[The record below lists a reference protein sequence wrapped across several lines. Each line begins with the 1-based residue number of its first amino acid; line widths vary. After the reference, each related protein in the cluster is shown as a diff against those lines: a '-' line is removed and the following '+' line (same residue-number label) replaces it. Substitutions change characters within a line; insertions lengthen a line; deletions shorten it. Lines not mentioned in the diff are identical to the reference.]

1 MKLRDDERRA
11 LNAAMDR
18 YAEGDDAAF
27 AEVYDLLAPRLLAF
41 FNRQLG
47 DATRAEDIVQQ
58 TLLQMHAAR
67 RNYATGSDV
76 MPWAFAIGRRV
87 LIDARRR
94 TRKEVLF
101 HSAEADA
108 AALDLGV
115 DRESV
120 PDGLASTREMAEM
133 VRAEL
138 NRLPASQR
146 AAYDLVREEGLSVA
160 QTAEVLGTTP
170 TAVKLRVHR
179 VYEALRRVLGIGR
192 EKPVTP

>member
-18 YAEGDDAAF
+18 YAEGENAAF
-27 AEVYDLLAPRLLAF
+27 AEVYDLLAPRLLAYA
-41 FNRQLG
+41 NRQVG
-47 DATRAEDIVQQ
+47 DAARAEDAVQQ

-67 RNYATGSDV
+67 RSYKAGSDV
-76 MPWAFAIGRRV
+76 LPWAFAIARHV
-87 LIDARRR
+87 LIDAGRR

-101 HSAEADA
+101 PTAEADA

-115 DRESV
+115 DRASA
-120 PDGLASTREMAEM
+120 PDGMAAAREMADR

-138 NRLPASQR
+138 DRLPPAQR
-146 AAYDLVREEGLSVA
+146 DAYELVRGEGLSVA
-160 QTAEVLGTTP
+160 ETAEVLGTTP

-179 VYEALRRVLGIGR
+179 VYELLRAMLGAA
-192 EKPVTP
+192 EKPVVP

>member
-1 MKLRDDERRA
+1 MRLGDGERRA

-18 YAEGDDAAF
+18 YADGDDGAF
-27 AEVYDLLAPRLLAF
+27 AEVYDLLAPRLLVY

-47 DATRAEDIVQQ
+47 DTARAEDVVQQ

-76 MPWAFAIGRRV
+76 LPWAFAIGRNV

-101 HSAEADA
+101 ESARDDA
-108 AALDLGV
+108 AALDEKV
-115 DRESV
+115 DRASV
-120 PDGLASTREMAEM
+120 PDDLAATRQMADL

-138 NRLPASQR
+138 DRLPPAQR
-146 AAYDLVREEGLSVA
+146 AAYDLVRTEGLSVA
-160 QTAEVLGTTP
+160 QTAEILGTTP

-179 VYEALRRVLGIGR
+179 VYELLRSLLRGAER
-192 EKPVTP
+192 PAT

>member
-27 AEVYDLLAPRLLAF
+27 GEVYDLLAPRLLAF
-41 FNRQLG
+41 FNRQMG
-47 DATRAEDIVQQ
+47 DKTRAEDIVQQ

-76 MPWAFAIGRRV
+76 VPWAFAIGRRV

-115 DRESV
+115 DRASV
-120 PDGLASTREMAEM
+120 PDDMASTREMAEM
-133 VRAEL
+133 VKAEL

-179 VYEALRRVLGIGR
+179 AYEALRRVLGIA

>member
-1 MKLRDDERRA
+1 MRLGDGERRA

-27 AEVYDLLAPRLLAF
+27 AEVYDLLAPRLLVY

-47 DATRAEDIVQQ
+47 DPARAEDVVQQ

-76 MPWAFAIGRRV
+76 MPWAFAIGRNV
-87 LIDARRR
+87 LIDLRRR

-101 HSAEADA
+101 ETARDDA
-108 AALDLGV
+108 AALDEKV
-115 DRESV
+115 DRASV
-120 PDGLASTREMAEM
+120 PDDLAASREIADM

-138 NRLPASQR
+138 DRLPPGQR
-146 AAYDLVREEGLSVA
+146 AAYDLVRTEGLSVA
-160 QTAEVLGTTP
+160 ETAQILGTTP

-179 VYEALRRVLGIGR
+179 VYELLRGLLRGA
-192 EKPVTP
+192 EKPATP

>member
-1 MKLRDDERRA
+1 MRLGDGERRA

-27 AEVYDLLAPRLLAF
+27 SEVYDLLAPRLLVY

-47 DATRAEDIVQQ
+47 DATRAEDVVQQ

-76 MPWAFAIGRRV
+76 LPWAFAIGRNV

-101 HSAEADA
+101 ETAKDDA
-108 AALDLGV
+108 AALDEKV
-115 DRESV
+115 DRASV
-120 PDGLASTREMAEM
+120 PDDLAASREIADL

-138 NRLPASQR
+138 DRLPPGQR
-146 AAYDLVREEGLSVA
+146 AAYDLVRSEGLSVA
-160 QTAEVLGTTP
+160 ETAEILGTTP

-179 VYEALRRVLGIGR
+179 VYELLRSLLRGA
-192 EKPVTP
+192 EKPATP